1 VAKAQVQGAQRQQD
15 WMLCADEK
23 DVKIYRAEDKV
34 HTSTHGTMYMYAGT
48 TQVVGAVDEFVALFK
63 NETTIEAKE
72 YCRRFANRLMDS
84 VVLYALVKPSEE
96 QPYERIGI
104 NWRAFESWGGK
115 LFQNRDS
122 CLLECHH
129 EFYVGSRR
137 GWVCSLISVDLECC
151 PSLEDTLGLVR
162 QCDYGSGHV
171 VLESHRRGYL
181 DVTYITHTNV
191 GVGKSEWIYN
201 SLGQIPRLA
210 EISLKSRVR
219 HVSKIDRFL
228 REDRLSRTPCLDM
241 EAFMP
246 LDAVASCC
254 LCSKKFKRW
263 SQRLNCWKCGIVT
276 CRHCSRAW
284 TIKQHGFP
292 VLTNVC
298 TKCSLCQMLDSGDF
312 NTMYDPMM
320 IILDGSEAST
330 TPHSAIMLFGSELS
344 TDNSTSATSNWN
356 LLPTPS
362 DDTNLCEYA
371 TSVTS
376 LTSTDFS
383 AYCETDIA
391 TPQLL

>member
-1 VAKAQVQGAQRQQD
+1 MHIIFNSCLSCKEEVNDKLHRAIGRLVLSLHYFLNAVATSEHYFICPSLQDHEIVGLKTLALHNSMDLVSSMSKAQVQGAQRQQD

-34 HTSTHGTMYMYAGT
+34 HVSTHGTMYMYAGT
-48 TQVVGAVDEFVALFK
+48 TQVVGTVDEFVALFK

-84 VVLYALVKPSEE
+84 VVLYSLVKPSEE
-96 QPYERIGI
+96 QPHERIGI

-171 VLESHRRGYL
+171 VLESNRRGYL

-228 REDRLSRTPCLDM
+228 PIKSHSVLGHRRAHASR
-241 EAFMP
+241 
-246 LDAVASCC
+246 
-254 LCSKKFKRW
+254 
-263 SQRLNCWKCGIVT
+263 
-276 CRHCSRAW
+276 CRC
-284 TIKQHGFP
+284 
-292 VLTNVC
+292 
-298 TKCSLCQMLDSGDF
+298 
-312 NTMYDPMM
+312 
-320 IILDGSEAST
+320 IL
-330 TPHSAIMLFGSELS
+330 LF
-344 TDNSTSATSNWN
+344 
-356 LLPTPS
+356 
-362 DDTNLCEYA
+362 
-371 TSVTS
+371 V
-376 LTSTDFS
+376 
-383 AYCETDIA
+383 
-391 TPQLL
+391 QQKV